1 MAAGRAEG
9 VLSVLPKIE
18 ALIAR
23 AVHPDTPVEE
33 ARTSAVIALR
43 LIREHEIKLVEK
55 GTAPRFIPS
64 GHSPY
69 GPFGPA
75 VEDILDMIF
84 RNDQRRPWAAEAAQ
98 KSKTRGRPRKKRAAR
113 PGFETCPHG
122 IPIDAHCAVCDY
134 LKKNRNKPQTRR
146 VWTATCP
153 ALTYPNKLTCA
164 CCRITIY
171 PGDKMCWAGD
181 ETVSLIS
188 PLTHER
194 CVAHWATSTCLHCGQ
209 RTD

>member
-1 MAAGRAEG
+1 M
-9 VLSVLPKIE
+9 LPKIE

-55 GTAPRFIPS
+55 GAAPRFIPS

-84 RNDQRRPWAAEAAQ
+84 RNNPQRPWAAEEAVKKGKA
-98 KSKTRGRPRKKRAAR
+98 RRPRKKSAAR

-122 IPIDAHCAVCDY
+122 VPINTPCPAC
-134 LKKNRNKPQTRR
+134 RR
-146 VWTATCP
+146 QAETYQKRRIWTATCP

-164 CCRITIY
+164 CCRNTIY
-171 PGDKMCWAGD
+171 PGDEMCWAGN
-181 ETVSLIS
+181 ETVSLTL
-188 PLTHER
+188 PLTHAR
-194 CVAHWATSTCLHCGQ
+194 CIAHWTTSTCLHCGQ
-209 RTD
+209 RTDA

>member
-1 MAAGRAEG
+1 M
-9 VLSVLPKIE
+9 LPKIE

-84 RNDQRRPWAAEAAQ
+84 KNDTRRPWAAEEAAR
-98 KSKTRGRPRKKRAAR
+98 KGKTRRPRKKRAAR

-122 IPIDAHCAVCDY
+122 VPINTPCPACRRQAETY
-134 LKKNRNKPQTRR
+134 QKRR

-164 CCRITIY
+164 CCRQTIF

-181 ETVSLIS
+181 ETVSLAS

-194 CVAHWATSTCLHCGQ
+194 CVAHWTASTCLHCGQ
-209 RTD
+209 RTDA